1 MTPRDAR
8 GRWSLAVAALLAAV
22 LLYFAFRGVNWREF
36 LATVRQARPEYL
48 ALATCIGSASYFV
61 RGLRWRVLLSAEKL
75 IPRVTVFWATMTGY
89 LGNSFLPAR
98 AGEVVRS
105 VLVGR
110 STGLSKSFALATALT
125 ERMLDVIA
133 LVLIGMAAILALP
146 GMPGWL
152 LSAVRVMAAAG
163 LIGLLAVLAATRL
176 EDLLKRILLW
186 LPLPA
191 PWRTRLVGLLEQFLV
206 GMRAFQQPGR
216 ALSFIVYSAVIW
228 LTDALATMVVARAL
242 GLTLT
247 LPQSFLLL
255 VALGLSSA
263 APSTPGYVGIYQFV
277 AVTVLPP
284 FGLSRSEALAY
295 ILIAQA
301 LTYIIVTVWGLLGL
315 WRMGPSAAGA

>member
-1 MTPRDAR
+1 
-8 GRWSLAVAALLAAV
+8 VAALLAAV

-48 ALATCIGSASYFV
+48 ALAACMGSASYFM

-110 STGLSKSFALATALT
+110 SAGLSKSFALATALT
-125 ERMLDVIA
+125 ERMLDVVA
-133 LVLIGMAAILALP
+133 LVLIGAAAILALP
-146 GMPGWL
+146 GRPEWL
-152 LSAVRVMAAAG
+152 LSAVRALAAVG
-163 LIGLLAVLAATRL
+163 LVGLLAVLVATRL
-176 EDLLKRILLW
+176 EKLLKRILLW

-191 PWRTRLVGLLEQFLV
+191 PWRTRLVGMLEQFLV
-206 GMRAFQQPGR
+206 GMRAIQQPGR
-216 ALSFIVYSAVIW
+216 ALSFIVFSAVIW
-228 LTDALATMVVARAL
+228 ITDALATMVVARAL

-255 VALGLSSA
+255 VALGLASA

-277 AVTVLPP
+277 AVTLLPP
-284 FGLSRSEALAY
+284 FGFSRSEALAY
-295 ILIAQA
+295 IIVAQA
-301 LTYIIVTVWGLLGL
+301 LTYLIVTAWGLLGL
-315 WRMGPSAAGA
+315 WRMGAGAMRA